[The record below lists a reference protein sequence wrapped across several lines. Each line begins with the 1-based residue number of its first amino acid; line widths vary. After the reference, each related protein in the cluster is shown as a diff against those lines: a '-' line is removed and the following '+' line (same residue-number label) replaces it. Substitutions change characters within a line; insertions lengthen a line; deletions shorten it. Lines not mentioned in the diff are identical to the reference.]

1 MANAVAP
8 QQVAHRLQ
16 AFELFA
22 AALAARDMRLDHRG
36 VRRVELAIDEP
47 AEQQFLINAGGH
59 HFALLDCVAVGS
71 CAAAAIP
78 SPASPAR
85 ATSRDMTVP
94 IGTPVTS
101 AISA

>member
-1 MANAVAP
+1 MAHTVSA

-16 AFELFA
+16 AIELFA

-59 HFALLDCVAVGS
+59 HFALLDWSLSALAGGS
-71 CAAAAIP
+71 
-78 SPASPAR
+78 SSFASIAR
-85 ATSRDMTVP
+85 ARDRRDMTVP
-94 IGTPVTS
+94 TGTPVTS